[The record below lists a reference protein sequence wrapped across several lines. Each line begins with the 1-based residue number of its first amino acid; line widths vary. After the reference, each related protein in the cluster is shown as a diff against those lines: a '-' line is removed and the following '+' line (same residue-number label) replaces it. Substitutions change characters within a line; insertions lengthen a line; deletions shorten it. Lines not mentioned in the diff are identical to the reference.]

1 MRVWD
6 IRHARLHNW
15 VFHHCGRN
23 RSMYIVGKRVGIT
36 VRILSYKCEVDDL

>member
-15 VFHHCGRN
+15 VFHHWGRN
-23 RSMYIVGKRVGIT
+23 GSMYIVGKRVDIFVG
-36 VRILSYKCEVDDL
+36 ILSY

>member
-15 VFHHCGRN
+15 VFHCCGRN
-23 RSMYIVGKRVGIT
+23 GSINFVGKRVGIF
-36 VRILSYKCEVDDL
+36 VGILSY